1 MATYKIPDEKNVN
14 NIPNDAD
21 GLLFKTGN
29 EDSYGNLNLTGK
41 GQSEIAIGTYGDD
54 STKSAVLSN
63 LTTGTGTKS
72 ITISSGAKLY
82 ISGGTVTNSADAT
95 LTVEGTLEMDGA
107 YKNDMNKTNGM
118 SKDPSCL
125 VVNAGGAVI
134 THSTTLN
141 RGLCTITINNGG
153 SFRSDGNVTNYYYV
167 DVSGGFKTGGTFSN
181 LGSGDYSLLSVN
193 DQGTVSLAALTNAK
207 TSGSDMAATIIV
219 KEGGT
224 LTVDGLVT
232 NQSVRVDKTD
242 FIDGHPLIP
251 YGYYGG
257 ITVSGILTGKGTFT
271 NSGTLTIDSNGTL
284 CVGGSLNSQNKYTAT
299 ATLTSANRVFTNSG
313 TLDSNGSIYADTVTN
328 SGSFTVE
335 GEESPSSVS
344 TTFEAASFSNSSS
357 VSVASFTNSTI
368 SISGTVSNS
377 GKSANEGG
385 MTIQN
390 STFEVKGK
398 FTNSG
403 ALDITNSTVTVG
415 TSENTSE
422 ILYNSGSGN
431 IAFAS
436 KGANSSLTVYGELK
450 NAGKLTVT
458 TESDGGT
465 ASITV
470 NGKFT
475 NSNTSASPAELT
487 VDARSSFSANS
498 FVNNNGKFTF
508 VYQDAGTNISI
519 GSFNN
524 SGGTLTIDVTDY
536 LDHYAEK
543 PVAAI
548 SGITFTSLSGTIE
561 LSDTKER
568 TELLSKISYTLN
580 ANNELLLG
588 APPIFVNAKWTDT
601 DQIPTSVTYNNRTY
615 YLKGDNVNALA
626 FGKAQDAINA
636 ASSGATIVF
645 FSTAGSS
652 DIGDFKFYPQGLVTI
667 DKNLI
672 FESNNKNKAV
682 KFDSLK
688 IVSGCTAEF
697 RTGLYSLEDV
707 LDNEGGTLKVVN
719 KTRFN
724 ADLVKNANGTITLD
738 KTSRLVAASIDAGVV
753 EVRAGFV
760 YNDLKWIERPY
771 AAKIGDHATIKLV
784 YPYVEGVS
792 PSDEQ
797 EGGGGVYE
805 TRTIEGKQY
814 NVVVETITPG
824 DQVYAKVVNGQY
836 ICYGTAAHHNGYSP
850 ADDGWDSFY
859 AATEYGGLQLID
871 DAFDLSDADSN
882 HIYNTA
888 AIYVNSSGAFRTAS
902 LTSDE
907 LAEDSKTL
915 TVSGTNL
922 AAGNYSCSVTVGDN
936 VLHGKF
942 VVDVGGT
949 GTVAFMDDLA
959 AADSYTITLADPKYK
974 ATAETVDENVTLY
987 LDATGLAAGN
997 DYRYSIT
1004 TSNGVVL
1011 SGDCAVVGEN
1021 GAVTITNGALVSGTS
1036 YTVVLTKGGTFTANS
1051 QKLEDEDHRV
1061 TVSAESGGNPIVY
1074 DSFMGAMNSIYING
1088 HTIGTPESGMIVR
1101 LQEGAYTEGDFSM
1114 VLGETTQC
1122 FVGIGANYNVIVEP
1136 DRWWDGKQWH
1146 YDNVS
1151 MVLGG
1156 TFGGITD
1163 RSNLMTFYKIKDLTI
1178 DDLVVGSN
1186 STSGKEEIS
1195 VVNFVD
1201 IENLT
1206 VNYRLKPMN
1215 AATIRI
1221 LNSNVTSKRHFS
1233 VPGGTLII
1241 ENSHVKLVGQTEHGA
1256 LSTENN
1262 AGGSG
1267 TVILRNSVFELQNSS
1282 AQSLIVNLKVNCE
1295 FTISGTCTVNG
1306 IFENLDEAKGSDT
1319 YIAFRDAIL
1328 DENTNIQAGT
1338 KIGAALRF
1346 EGYNVLE
1353 GTTVEQNG
1361 DKDMTIEVG
1370 STLDMS
1376 SGASITVGGDVE
1388 VSNCGSISLD
1398 NASISAGSFTNEGNL
1413 TLSNG
1418 AEISLVDG
1426 VFINKENGVL
1436 TAELQSDGSLG
1447 ITKMDGTPVHIENT
1461 GTIYIDLSKTDIPED
1476 PYIVL
1481 EGLSGSGEVVVIG
1494 GGGEYK
1500 TDAPPGSTEPVPHI
1514 YLFAPSTETLYV
1526 NGEWRNQAVYK
1537 KGKNVGSYTYFGYN
1551 AFDNNP
1557 DDDPDTNRDLT
1568 FAADTSKVIYYGGS
1582 DYSGLNLS
1590 GTANAPNQLTI
1601 TTLETMSTATVD
1613 RDTANLA
1620 LLTTGESQTVTLS
1633 GATMSLTAVSNA
1645 GTLKVETGESAKLV
1659 IPVAPSVSRRDVKVN
1674 VTIGSNEEYHT
1685 VQAAA
1690 GADSVTVE
1698 SKSFAPGQEYTVS
1711 VMDTK
1716 QYSAV
1721 KDTLTGD
1728 ITLSVDVVSGN
1739 APRTINVVVR
1749 NADGV
1754 KYTFTNV
1761 EVVAGATSVVLDPRA
1776 ALDNTSA
1783 TVSGSPAGITVTN
1796 DGGSLTLHVNGDVA
1810 AQKVD
1815 VYVQKTVGDTVYRFD
1830 YTFNVDAHTAGSEEK
1845 TYTVS
1850 TRLSSD
1856 GYYYVEASEPE
1867 ITATAQVNGISG
1879 AQVKAGNVTNNGTL
1893 VVASQQDVGQLNL
1906 TVESIP
1912 EARTARVKV
1921 MDGDFTVGTY
1931 DVEIDANSTSA
1942 IVVSSDLLA
1951 GKTYT
1956 TTVTDTLFQTVDPS
1970 GTGNAPELSFELP
1983 EAGEALAIAVQV
1995 TNSDTG
2001 EIIGT
2006 YTARRENKS
2015 ENFSVVSGEFA
2026 AETRYTVTAT
2036 VGEKEVTRTVYSSTE
2051 PVAAPQLEV
2060 TVGAGAA
2067 RTVTAVVKQGTAI
2080 VGTFDVPVAENQT
2093 TISLVSSE
2101 FTGSGYTVSMAGEYT
2116 YAGTAEGGI
2125 PAVAAPSRKSA
2136 KLVLDVDKNDNAGRW
2151 IEVVTGDRT
2160 YSLFVAKGAS
2170 KAELDSEN
2178 FTVGTEYSDV
2188 TIKDAYSTSITAKA
2202 GESGA
2207 TLTLTGLSS
2216 SDNVIRPEGT
2226 IRRTLKATVR
2236 DGAVVVDTYTITE
2249 ISNGTAVISDSRL
2262 TAGTEYT
2269 VEISDVKTVVATAET
2284 LAVFDSTGTVTNNA
2298 GKTITV
2304 TDATFNAGELV
2315 NSGTI
2320 TITNSQL
2327 NVSGTLTN
2335 SSAVTM
2341 DIDSLITAK
2350 SIDNSNDTPDD
2361 TSDDGTITIDATS
2374 FDPAETDMKKV
2385 IDLDNAASEPFTG
2398 NALVLKATDAQRDAG
2413 IGILY
2418 DSAEHDYWVVAADQS
2433 TVYVN
2438 SAWATDEYGLA
2449 HKTGDLIE
2457 DSTVGG
2463 KKLYYGY
2470 NAFGS
2475 FTEAYAETLRVNPY
2489 TLNGLPQTITTIEV
2503 YGPTAKESAKNALLF
2518 FGDNGALSNLTIT
2531 AHGTDTT
2538 AAAVIPFLNDDYG
2551 INLSPANDV
2560 TITINSGITI
2570 QTASEEGY
2578 NDCSGTVYLNYQR
2591 TSGTIA
2597 LNGTIDSAREIKIYG
2612 KTDVSNTGSLKA
2624 ATLLWINSGAT
2635 DATAS
2640 GFDGTVTVIG
2650 TGGSWTAS
2658 DPQVSA
2664 ENIMISSG
2672 KLVVTDSKVASKG
2685 LVFGDGDGVAAGD
2698 ILLAST
2704 GTDWTLNNIGTQTG
2718 AKGTYQ
2724 FSAGSITVTGNDSNT
2739 INNAGT
2745 VDPGEVAVG
2754 SGVTLNLTNMSFS
2767 ALSVTN
2773 FGTITVEGKS
2783 TLVIGNLSGNAVQ
2796 LQNGTELTG
2805 SSVRG
2810 GAINSDYGFTLS
2822 SNNSMYGVTLT
2833 ATGDITNSDTLLI
2846 NAATDISARSIAG
2859 GTIDL
2864 KLETIESPWSV
2875 RTDDDTLVHVTAE
2888 GENLSD
2894 VTLIVDGDTENPVA
2908 SGSFKEGITI
2918 GDATYTLV
2926 KADQKIYLTEQTRD
2940 TLYVNSSYS
2949 GKNFGDLTDDGHIY
2963 GYNAFS
2969 SLRDPALSYKATGA
2983 GQDVRAAA
2991 VNAKNLVLTGQI
3003 TNGRTLFYT
3012 DQDTVTI
3019 TTTGE
3024 NGATFTERLYLMHKI
3039 IYKKEG
3045 DDWVVYDGETPIAD
3059 ATLPEFILAEG
3070 AKLNGG
3076 SMLKVGESLDE
3087 DDYTGTDSD
3096 FKRTAGAVKLTVNG
3110 HIKSFI
3116 QVNPYS
3122 SVTVSGTGSVI
3133 SEYNGTGVTEGED
3146 QQCTYI
3152 RVNGSLTVNGNAEAK
3167 VKPVQFKMQR
3177 LTFTD
3182 GGTLALNNTNAQFSR
3197 IRFYDENFTIPTGT
3211 ATITVTNSIVDKFAG
3226 NNLDNIVGGYNFF
3239 VYGGSEEKAVT
3250 NPSEQTVVLTLDNS
3264 VMNVSDKAV
3273 FNPNAKTTVTINSST
3288 LNANTITN
3296 SGTITMNNDSIL
3308 IANSYENYGT
3318 FDISNSEATY
3328 DSFENYGVVTVRN
3341 GATFTAGTFTQYG
3354 STTKEMSLAVT
3365 NATFNAE
3372 VLSYQGGSIS
3382 VSGSSFT
3389 VSSTSDS
3396 AEINKVLTI
3405 TSTSERSSNVSFKEI
3420 SFGSSGSI
3428 SMDWRSTLSFT
3439 GFGES
3444 YTDKLTIDMDGC
3456 EITSQA
3462 GKKLLVDYTGMGGTP
3477 WTEEQYRALLTGT
3490 EWKTDDYT
3498 LIVDESGD
3506 LWASK
3511 TYKVA
3516 YVTATPSKENEF
3528 QTVAE
3533 ATAIKPEEIIVK
3545 GDGSQGAVNYFGEIP
3560 TTIDDNVSDDN
3571 RPTFSKGVFGG
3582 AFIQS
3587 QAAADLSSDISL
3599 TINDGTFQK
3608 ILMGGDRIKK
3618 SFDYLTIG
3626 SPNSESPR
3634 RNIDVYIHDGTF
3646 STTVVGGDRLEE
3658 GSFTRYGDVTMNIAG
3673 GNFASAVAAGQI
3685 FSGAVT
3691 DGTGFGIINGNV
3703 SLNISG
3709 GSFGRAVADPG
3720 TWIYG
3725 GSLANTKENGGRN
3738 VIMGNVTTT
3747 IDASSKAI
3755 KLNNLVA
3762 GSYGRG
3768 EIQKDATIVLK
3779 GSGTNLTISGQI
3791 WGGCTGDYY
3800 EIDDVTREKTMH
3812 SFVIGERILSFTG
3825 FDGELKCTKIK
3836 QFSHI
3841 KFTGDSTVELNNGG
3855 IYDLS
3860 EVSNWT
3866 FANGSTLEGN
3876 FKNDFTD
3883 DTLYLTGFSSGA
3895 SCDLITD
3902 LNASDNKN
3910 VFDGL
3915 GGLGAIKLNGSDV
3928 GTLTKTATSVSW
3940 EAGSSWL
3947 GGSISIVD
3955 GTEEGTKVM
3964 RLALA

>member
-21 GLLFKTGN
+21 VLLFKTGN
-29 EDSYGNLNLTGK
+29 ETSYGNLNLTGK

-54 STKSAVLSN
+54 LTKSAVLSN

-95 LTVEGTLEMDGA
+95 LTVKGTLEMEGA
-107 YKNDMNKTNGM
+107 YKNDMNKTSGM
-118 SKDPSCL
+118 SKDPSHL
-125 VVNAGGAVI
+125 IVEYGGAVI
-134 THSTTLN
+134 TRSTTLN

-153 SFRSDGNVTNYYYV
+153 SFQSLSSVTNYYYV
-167 DVSGGFKTGGTFSN
+167 DVSGTFETGGTFSN

-193 DQGTVSLAALTNAK
+193 NHGTVSLAALTNAK
-207 TSGSDMAATIIV
+207 TNGSDMAATIIV
-219 KEGGT
+219 QEGGT

-232 NQSVRVDKTD
+232 NQSVRVDKD
-242 FIDGHPLIP
+242 FSEVHPLYD

-299 ATLTSANRVFTNSG
+299 ATLTSANRVF
-313 TLDSNGSIYADTVTN
+313 SNTGIVESHGSIYADTVTN

-335 GEESPSSVS
+335 GKSSPV
-344 TTFEAASFSNSSS
+344 TFEAASFSNSSS
-357 VSVASFTNSTI
+357 VSVAGFTNSTI

-377 GKSANEGG
+377 GKSANSGG
-385 MTIQN
+385 MTVLN
-390 STFEVKGK
+390 STAEVKGK

-403 ALDITNSTVTVG
+403 ALGITNSTVTVG

-450 NAGKLTVT
+450 NSGTLTVT

-475 NSNTSASPAELT
+475 NSNTSASPAVLT
-487 VDARSSFSANS
+487 VDAGSSFSANS

-536 LDHYAEK
+536 LDHYTEK

-645 FSTAGSS
+645 FSTGGGS

-707 LDNEGGTLKVVN
+707 LDNEGGTLKIVN

-797 EGGGGVYE
+797 EGVVYE

-836 ICYGTAAHHNGYSP
+836 ICYGTTAHHDGGALP
-850 ADDGWDSFY
+850 TGTGWDSFY

-871 DAFDLSDADSN
+871 DAFDLNPDSGDT
-882 HIYNTA
+882 YSTA
-888 AIYVNSSGAFRTAS
+888 AIYVNSSGAFRTAT

-959 AADSYTITLADPKYK
+959 ADSYTITLADPKYK
-974 ATAETVDENVTLY
+974 ATAETIDENVTLS
-987 LDATGLAAGN
+987 LAATGLAAGN

-1036 YTVVLTKGGTFTANS
+1036 YTVVLTKGATFTANS

-1122 FVGIGANYNVIVEP
+1122 FVGFGANYNVIVEP

-1346 EGYNVLE
+1346 EGYNVLD

-1376 SGASITVGGDVE
+1376 GGASITVGGDVE

-1398 NASISAGSFTNEGNL
+1398 NSSISAGSFTNEGSL
-1413 TLSNG
+1413 TLSDG

-1447 ITKMDGTPVHIENT
+1447 ITTMDGTPVHIENT

-1481 EGLSGSGEVVVIG
+1481 EGLSGSGEVFVIG

-1568 FAADTSKVIYYGGS
+1568 FAADTSKVIYYGGNS
-1582 DYSGLNLS
+1582 YAGLDLS
-1590 GTANAPNQLTI
+1590 AAEDAPNQLTL
-1601 TTLETMSTATVD
+1601 TTVGSMSTATLTATFTVGAGDARTVSIVVKNANGKVVEKQNYSVAASKSSTTFEGVVFYSSSLSSASSSSYTVSIVDSGTTTPLDTWAVATLAVD

-1620 LLTTGESQTVTLS
+1620 SLTTGEDQTVTLS

-1659 IPVAPSVSRRDVKVN
+1659 IPVAPSVSRRDVKVV
-1674 VTIGSNEEYHT
+1674 VTIGSNEEHHT

-1698 SKSFAPGQEYTVS
+1698 SKSFAPGQEYSVS
-1711 VMDTK
+1711 LTDTK

-1739 APRTINVVVR
+1739 ARTINVVAR

-1761 EVVAGATSVVLDPRA
+1761 SVGAGATKVELDPSP
-1776 ALDNTSA
+1776 ALDNTSGSISDNFS
-1783 TVSGSPAGITVTN
+1783 VSVDANGILTLTVT
-1796 DGGSLTLHVNGDVA
+1796 GEVE

-1815 VYVQKTVGDTVYRFD
+1815 AYIQKTVGDTVYRFD
-1830 YTFNVDAHTAGSEEK
+1830 YTFNVAAHAQGDDPD

-1867 ITATAQVNGISG
+1867 ITAVAKVNGISG
-1879 AQVKAGNVTNNGTL
+1879 AQVKAGNVTNDGTL
-1893 VVASQQDVGQLNL
+1893 VVASQD
-1906 TVESIP
+1906 
-1912 EARTARVKV
+1912 TA
-1921 MDGDFTVGTY
+1921 
-1931 DVEIDANSTSA
+1931 
-1942 IVVSSDLLA
+1942 
-1951 GKTYT
+1951 
-1956 TTVTDTLFQTVDPS
+1956 
-1970 GTGNAPELSFELP
+1970 
-1983 EAGEALAIAVQV
+1983 
-1995 TNSDTG
+1995 
-2001 EIIGT
+2001 
-2006 YTARRENKS
+2006 
-2015 ENFSVVSGEFA
+2015 SGE
-2026 AETRYTVTAT
+2026 
-2036 VGEKEVTRTVYSSTE
+2036 
-2051 PVAAPQLEV
+2051 P
-2060 TVGAGAA
+2060 
-2067 RTVTAVVKQGTAI
+2067 
-2080 VGTFDVPVAENQT
+2080 
-2093 TISLVSSE
+2093 
-2101 FTGSGYTVSMAGEYT
+2101 
-2116 YAGTAEGGI
+2116 
-2125 PAVAAPSRKSA
+2125 RKSA
-2136 KLVLDVDKNDNAGRW
+2136 KLVLDVDKNDNASRW
-2151 IEVVTGDRT
+2151 IEVVTGGHT

-2178 FTVGTEYSDV
+2178 FTVGKEYSDV
-2188 TIKDAYSTSITAKA
+2188 TIKDAYSTSITAEA
-2202 GESGA
+2202 GEGDTR
-2207 TLTLTGLSS
+2207 TLTLEGLSS
-2216 SDNVIRPEGT
+2216 SDNVIRPDGP
-2226 IRRTLKATVR
+2226 IVRTLKATVR
-2236 DGAVVVDTYTITE
+2236 DGAVVVDTYTITT
-2249 ISNGTAVISDSRL
+2249 IDSNGKAVISDSRL
-2262 TAGTEYT
+2262 TAGKEYT
-2269 VEISDVKTVVATAET
+2269 VEVSDVKTVVATAET
-2284 LAVFDSTGTVTNNA
+2284 LAVFDSTGTVVNND
-2298 GKTITV
+2298 TITV
-2304 TDATFNAGELV
+2304 TDATFNAGTLA
-2315 NSGTI
+2315 NNDTI

-2327 NVSGTLTN
+2327 TVGTTSGDVFTGGAITN
-2335 SSAVTM
+2335 SGAIMM
-2341 DIDSLITAK
+2341 DANSLITAK
-2350 SIDNSNDTPDD
+2350 SIDNSNGTPDD

-2374 FDPAETDMKKV
+2374 FDPATTDMKKV
-2385 IDLDNAASEPFTG
+2385 IDLEDGEGGTFTG
-2398 NALVLKATDAQRDAG
+2398 TISIENPVSLD
-2413 IGILY
+2413 IGILV
-2418 DSAEHDYWVVAADQS
+2418 DKNKNDYWVVAANQS
-2433 TVYVN
+2433 TLYVN
-2438 SAWATDEYGLA
+2438 SAWATDENGLA
-2449 HKTGDLIE
+2449 HKTGDL
-2457 DSTVGG
+2457 VGD
-2463 KKLYYGY
+2463 KLYYGY
-2470 NAFGS
+2470 NAFS
-2475 FTEAYAETLRVNPY
+2475 TFTDAYAETLQARFY
-2489 TLNGLPQTITTIEV
+2489 TLDGVPQTIGTIEV
-2503 YGPTAKESAKNALLF
+2503 YDTAEAIETDARDFRNKTTLTDLRIAK
-2518 FGDNGALSNLTIT
+2518 ST
-2531 AHGTDTT
+2531 TT
-2538 AAAVIPFLNDDYG
+2538 ATAVIPFTNAEGSVLTL
-2551 INLSPANDV
+2551 IPANNTSGDPENDK
-2560 TITINSGITI
+2560 TITI
-2570 QTASEEGY
+2570 
-2578 NDCSGTVYLNYQR
+2578 D
-2591 TSGTIA
+2591 
-2597 LNGTIDSAREIKIYG
+2597 
-2612 KTDVSNTGSLKA
+2612 
-2624 ATLLWINSGAT
+2624 
-2635 DATAS
+2635 
-2640 GFDGTVTVIG
+2640 
-2650 TGGSWTAS
+2650 
-2658 DPQVSA
+2658 
-2664 ENIMISSG
+2664 
-2672 KLVVTDSKVASKG
+2672 
-2685 LVFGDGDGVAAGD
+2685 
-2698 ILLAST
+2698 
-2704 GTDWTLNNIGTQTG
+2704 
-2718 AKGTYQ
+2718 
-2724 FSAGSITVTGNDSNT
+2724 
-2739 INNAGT
+2739 
-2745 VDPGEVAVG
+2745 
-2754 SGVTLNLTNMSFS
+2754 SGVTLQLNGTGSVHLGGDADVDTNGKVVVRGGIK
-2767 ALSVTN
+2767 ADE
-2773 FGTITVEGKS
+2773 GTIVVYEKTEVAGGTLQSKRVTVNASDKLKVSGKS
-2783 TLVIGNLSGNAVQ
+2783 TLVIGNLSGTITLNNENVTLNASSITGGNISATAYGAIFTGANTLNRVTLDATGQ
-2796 LQNGTELTG
+2796 TITVGNSGSLTVSADSSIIAGNAGTSGTG
-2805 SSVRG
+2805 SL
-2810 GAINSDYGFTLS
+2810 F
-2822 SNNSMYGVTLT
+2822 
-2833 ATGDITNSDTLLI
+2833 
-2846 NAATDISARSIAG
+2846 
-2859 GTIDL
+2859 
-2864 KLETIESPWSV
+2864 
-2875 RTDDDTLVHVTAE
+2875 
-2888 GENLSD
+2888 
-2894 VTLIVDGDTENPVA
+2894 IVDA
-2908 SGSFKEGITI
+2908 SGVDWTEFTGFRKIIDDQYDDGSLNVGPEGNVSLASGAPKKVHLQQITGSDDVYI
-2918 GDATYTLV
+2918 GNE
-2926 KADQKIYLTEQTRD
+2926 DQSI
-2940 TLYVNSSYS
+2940 LYVNSSYS
-2949 GKNFGDLTDDGHIY
+2949 ADGENDNHLY

-2969 SLRDPALSYKATGA
+2969 SLDQITDPKKAGSTAVFTETKTIVFVSGQSLGTGNARYYYAPTATSANPVTVTLSATG
-2983 GQDVRAAA
+2983 GSEIVQIGYKRFYLTSA
-2991 VNAKNLVLTGQI
+2991 VILNDDPDHTGY
-3003 TNGRTLFYT
+3003 YT
-3012 DQDTVTI
+3012 ID
-3019 TTTGE
+3019 TTTLPTFVIDNSLNLKFISSGPFRIGE
-3024 NGATFTERLYLMHKI
+3024 AYDHEDKISQDRTPGAANLTI
-3039 IYKKEG
+3039 DG
-3045 DDWVVYDGETPIAD
+3045 SVVGSGSEIHLAAYST
-3059 ATLPEFILAEG
+3059 ATISKTGRYSNTNKASTSGLILRS
-3070 AKLNGG
+3070 N
-3076 SMLKVGESLDE
+3076 SV
-3087 DDYTGTDSD
+3087 
-3096 FKRTAGAVKLTVNG
+3096 LTVNG
-3110 HIKSFI
+3110 DDTVPLEEKKN
-3116 QVNPYS
+3116 QVEMSNITLWGGGTVNINDTKAQISRFRLVDTARTETTGPLFWPS
-3122 SVTVSGTGSVI
+3122 DRVISVTNSYIETVTDYSGFGWDDNGTYREVESGFFHDMTD
-3133 SEYNGTGVTEGED
+3133 GTGVAMTLED
-3146 QQCTYI
+3146 
-3152 RVNGSLTVNGNAEAK
+3152 S
-3167 VKPVQFKMQR
+3167 
-3177 LTFTD
+3177 
-3182 GGTLALNNTNAQFSR
+3182 TL
-3197 IRFYDENFTIPTGT
+3197 
-3211 ATITVTNSIVDKFAG
+3211 
-3226 NNLDNIVGGYNFF
+3226 
-3239 VYGGSEEKAVT
+3239 
-3250 NPSEQTVVLTLDNS
+3250 VVHND
-3264 VMNVSDKAV
+3264 

-3308 IANSYENYGT
+3308 IANSITNNAT
-3318 FDISNSEATY
+3318 FQVSNSKVVGNAAALEVVRGTP
-3328 DSFENYGVVTVRN
+3328 DSTGTIYTNEGTLEISGSLFDYEYVINKESREIEILNSTFVVSDTLINKGAITV
-3341 GATFTAGTFTQYG
+3341 TAGTTEQQNTTTLEVNSVSET
-3354 STTKEMSLAVT
+3354 STAPIIVEDKVT
-3365 NATFNAE
+3365 LKNSTVGGVNGTVKVQENATLTLDGTNSFTTLDLSGASVRVTMDSQDRLSFTGFGSSYANKFTIDMSNYSYSRDGVGYLLLDSANNDWTEEMYQELLTNEWNPASASYKFVVKNGDLYAMDHFITATVAALGNDAVAKANPNNSNYDFGTIDGATSVIPDKIVVEGGVFTSTASSLKGIESIIEAGEFRSVMGGKSVSNSSGSDTITTGDISLTVQSGTFQKLVVAGDCSNAGTTIRCKDYDDDGGAGITYDKCDIEFNISGGEFSNPVVGGMAYMGTDDDTGMAALYGD
-3372 VLSYQGGSIS
+3372 VNLNITGGSFTSYLYGGSIARS
-3382 VSGSSFT
+3382 KLVSGRTNINGNVTIT
-3389 VSSTSDS
+3389 VDAGSTPRTTT
-3396 AEINKVLTI
+3396 EKIVLNKVACGSYNTGTI
-3405 TSTSERSSNVSFKEI
+3405 MGSTKLVMTGLGENIVFL
-3420 SFGSSGSI
+3420 SSGEIWGGCGDDYYKANVERTFVTKVSGT
-3428 SMDWRSTLSFT
+3428 RTLSFT
-3439 GFGES
+3439 GF
-3444 YTDKLTIDMDGC
+3444 
-3456 EITSQA
+3456 
-3462 GKKLLVDYTGMGGTP
+3462 
-3477 WTEEQYRALLTGT
+3477 
-3490 EWKTDDYT
+3490 
-3498 LIVDESGD
+3498 
-3506 LWASK
+3506 
-3511 TYKVA
+3511 
-3516 YVTATPSKENEF
+3516 N
-3528 QTVAE
+3528 
-3533 ATAIKPEEIIVK
+3533 
-3545 GDGSQGAVNYFGEIP
+3545 
-3560 TTIDDNVSDDN
+3560 
-3571 RPTFSKGVFGG
+3571 
-3582 AFIQS
+3582 
-3587 QAAADLSSDISL
+3587 
-3599 TINDGTFQK
+3599 
-3608 ILMGGDRIKK
+3608 
-3618 SFDYLTIG
+3618 
-3626 SPNSESPR
+3626 
-3634 RNIDVYIHDGTF
+3634 
-3646 STTVVGGDRLEE
+3646 
-3658 GSFTRYGDVTMNIAG
+3658 
-3673 GNFASAVAAGQI
+3673 
-3685 FSGAVT
+3685 
-3691 DGTGFGIINGNV
+3691 
-3703 SLNISG
+3703 
-3709 GSFGRAVADPG
+3709 
-3720 TWIYG
+3720 
-3725 GSLANTKENGGRN
+3725 
-3738 VIMGNVTTT
+3738 
-3747 IDASSKAI
+3747 
-3755 KLNNLVA
+3755 
-3762 GSYGRG
+3762 
-3768 EIQKDATIVLK
+3768 
-3779 GSGTNLTISGQI
+3779 
-3791 WGGCTGDYY
+3791 
-3800 EIDDVTREKTMH
+3800 
-3812 SFVIGERILSFTG
+3812 
-3825 FDGELKCTKIK
+3825 GELNSNCEKIRG
-3836 QFSHI
+3836 FSHI
-3841 KFTGDSTVELNNGG
+3841 EFVDRTWDAKTGTWTVYEYGDANSNEYGCKVELDTAGTGNYN
-3855 IYDLS
+3855 LS
-3860 EVSNWT
+3860 DMKFWT
-3866 FANGSTLEGN
+3866 FGENSSLSGK
-3876 FKNDFTD
+3876 FKNDFKGDTLRLNGFADSGSQTLISTATDNASIVFNSFGGVDGAGTDSSITFAEIQMGTWDATNKLWTYETVDAVFHEATNAWTWGDAYTGAYTLGLQTD
-3883 DTLYLTGFSSGA
+3883 DLGTTS
-3895 SCDLITD
+3895 LI
-3902 LNASDNKN
+3902 LSR
-3910 VFDGL
+3910 
-3915 GGLGAIKLNGSDV
+3915 S
-3928 GTLTKTATSVSW
+3928 
-3940 EAGSSWL
+3940 
-3947 GGSISIVD
+3947 
-3955 GTEEGTKVM
+3955 
-3964 RLALA
+3964 